1 MSLKEENNYAF
12 IDSQNVS
19 FGVRA
24 MGWQLDFAKFR
35 IYLKEKYGVSKAY
48 LFLGY
53 IPWNE
58 KRYET
63 LNEYGYLLIFKKA
76 IINKT
81 GLIKGNVDAELVL
94 QAMIEYE
101 NYEKAVIVS
110 GDGDFA
116 CLVRHLNENQKL
128 KNVIVPNKNRYS
140 GLLKKAA
147 AGKISFMNDMQI
159 ILERPDI
166 KSPS

>member
-1 MSLKEENNYAF
+1 MALTEENNYAF

-19 FGVRA
+19 FGVRT
-24 MGWQLDFAKFR
+24 MGWHLDFAKFR

-53 IPWNE
+53 IPWNTE
-58 KRYET
+58 RYET
-63 LNEYGYLLIFKKA
+63 LNEYGYSLIFKKT
-76 IINKT
+76 IINKA
-81 GLIKGNVDAELVL
+81 GLIKGNLDAELVL

-116 CLVRHLNENQKL
+116 CLVRYLNENQKM
-128 KNVIVPNKNRYS
+128 KNVIVPDKNRYS

-147 AGKISFMNDMQI
+147 AGKINFMSDMRMF
-159 ILERPDI
+159 LEWPNI
-166 KSPS
+166 KSPT

>member
-1 MSLKEENNYAF
+1 MQQTENNYAF

-24 MGWQLDFAKFR
+24 MGWRLDFAKFR

-53 IPWNE
+53 IPWNA
-58 KRYET
+58 KHYET
-63 LNEYGYLLIFKKA
+63 LNKCGYSLIFKKA
-76 IINKT
+76 IINKA
-81 GLIKGNVDAELVL
+81 GMIKGNVDAELVL
-94 QAMIEYE
+94 QVMIEYE

-116 CLVRHLNENQKL
+116 CLVRYLNENQKMKL
-128 KNVIVPNKNRYS
+128 VIN
-140 GLLKKAA
+140 L
-147 AGKISFMNDMQI
+147 M
-159 ILERPDI
+159 E
-166 KSPS
+166 